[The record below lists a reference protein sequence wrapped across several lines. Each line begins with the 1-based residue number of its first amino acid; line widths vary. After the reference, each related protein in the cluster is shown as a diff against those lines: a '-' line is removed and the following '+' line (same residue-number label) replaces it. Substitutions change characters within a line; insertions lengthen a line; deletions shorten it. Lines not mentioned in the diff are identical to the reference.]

1 MKYSQLRAMLAITGA
16 SLRSIF
22 RSPSAVVFSFVFP
35 FVFIIVF
42 GFIGGSN
49 GLQSYKIVMADG
61 ADTTNELYA
70 ALKSSPYVKVLKFD
84 AADLKAAQQKG
95 SIAGVLNIIKTTGA
109 ATPFKIEFKST
120 TSSNDRWPQFKA
132 LLESKITELSNAKYQ
147 NRPSYATFD
156 FNVPRD
162 VAVIR
167 QYKTIDF
174 ILPGQLGF
182 SLLSAG
188 VFGVAF
194 TFFSLRN
201 TLVLKRFFATPISR
215 TYIILGEGL
224 SRVIFQMITAIVI
237 IGAGYFFF
245 GYTLINGWVTVLEML
260 FLSFLGLLIF
270 MGFGFIISGLAKSDS
285 TIPPLANLITLP
297 QFLLS
302 GTFFSIENFPKWL
315 QPISNVLPLTY
326 LNKAMR
332 SVAFEGLNLWDVKLE
347 IGILVL
353 WGIIVYAI
361 AVKAFKWE

>member
-1 MKYSQLRAMLAITGA
+1 MRYSQLRAMLAITRA

-42 GFIGGSN
+42 GFIGGSS
-49 GLQSYKIVMADG
+49 GMQSYKIVMADG

-70 ALKSSPYVKVLKFD
+70 ALKNSSNVKILKYNPD
-84 AADLKAAQQKG
+84 ELKTAQQKG
-95 SIAGVLNIIKTTGA
+95 SIAGILNIIKTVGT

-132 LLESKITELSNAKYQ
+132 LLESKINELSNTKFQ
-147 NRPSYATFD
+147 NRPTYASFD

-201 TLVLKRFFATPISR
+201 TLVLKRFFATPISK

-237 IGAGYFFF
+237 IGAGYLFF
-245 GYTLINGWVTVLEML
+245 GFTLVHGWITFLEML
-260 FLSFLGLLIF
+260 FLSFLGLLVF
-270 MGFGFIISGLAKSDS
+270 MGCGFIISGLAKTDS

-297 QFLLS
+297 QFLLG
-302 GTFFSIENFPKWL
+302 GTFFSIDNFPGWL
-315 QPISNVLPLTY
+315 QPISKALPLTY
-326 LNKAMR
+326 LNTAMR
-332 SVAFEGLNLWDVKLE
+332 KVAFEGLNLWDVKLE
-347 IGILVL
+347 IGILFI
-353 WGIIVYAI
+353 WGIIVYAA

>member
-1 MKYSQLRAMLAITGA
+1 MRYSQLRAMLAITRA

-42 GFIGGSN
+42 GFIGGSS
-49 GLQSYKIVMADG
+49 GMQSYKIVMADG

-70 ALKSSPYVKVLKFD
+70 ALKNSSNVKILKYNPD
-84 AADLKAAQQKG
+84 ELKTAQQKG
-95 SIAGVLNIIKTTGA
+95 SIAGILNIIKTVGT
-109 ATPFKIEFKST
+109 ATPYKIEFKST

-132 LLESKITELSNAKYQ
+132 LLESKINELSNTKFQ
-147 NRPSYATFD
+147 NRPTYASFD

-201 TLVLKRFFATPISR
+201 TLVLKRFFATPISK

-237 IGAGYFFF
+237 IGAGYLFF
-245 GYTLINGWVTVLEML
+245 GFTLVHGWITFLEML
-260 FLSFLGLLIF
+260 FLSFLGLLVF
-270 MGFGFIISGLAKSDS
+270 MGCGFIISGLAKTDS

-297 QFLLS
+297 QFLLG
-302 GTFFSIENFPKWL
+302 GTFFSIDNFPGWL
-315 QPISNVLPLTY
+315 QPISKALPLTY
-326 LNKAMR
+326 LNTAMR
-332 SVAFEGLNLWDVKLE
+332 KVAFEGLNLWDVKLE
-347 IGILVL
+347 IGILFI
-353 WGIIVYAI
+353 WGIIVYAA